1 LYKASQRDFSLFGF
15 SVIHEI
21 NNLMGVPAKN

>member
-1 LYKASQRDFSLFGF
+1 LYKTSQRDFSLFGF

-21 NNLMGVPAKN
+21 NNLMGVPA

>member
-1 LYKASQRDFSLFGF
+1 SQRDFSLFGF

-21 NNLMGVPAKN
+21 NNLMGVPA

>member
-1 LYKASQRDFSLFGF
+1 LYKTSQRDFSLFGF

-21 NNLMGVPAKN
+21 NNLMGVLA

>member
-1 LYKASQRDFSLFGF
+1 TSQRDFSLFGF

-21 NNLMGVPAKN
+21 NNLMGVPA

>member
-1 LYKASQRDFSLFGF
+1 QRDFSLFGF

-21 NNLMGVPAKN
+21 NNLMGVPA

>member
-1 LYKASQRDFSLFGF
+1 EKDFSLFGF

-21 NNLMGVPAKN
+21 NNLMGVPA